1 MARIQTLGISSF
13 WPAGQA
19 QAQNTQ
25 NMIGAPPAQV
35 VDGEWGAAGTPIF
48 AGFLSELGEYN
59 PQFQGGPFSC
69 FPLYEQMRRS
79 DSTVAA
85 MLMACKLPV
94 ICAEWMIVT
103 PDLASPIE
111 KEAAEFVKENLFAVK
126 FKKAIENAMLMLD
139 FGCACHEDIWE
150 IDSNRIRLKRMA
162 PRLPLT
168 FYRWITKPD
177 TDELI
182 ALEQLGY
189 RAGEYTS
196 ATLPVGKMALFTFQ
210 QEGANFA
217 GRALTRAMY
226 QHWYTKQALYAID
239 AITCERNGMGVPV
252 ITLGPNAAKQ
262 DRLAAIQWVQQ
273 LIAHEKTG
281 ITIPPGW
288 TFELKGVQG
297 MVKDCMPSIAH
308 HNMQIALAVI
318 GQFLLMG
325 QEHGSGG
332 NRSLGETMSDFFLMS
347 LQSTADLVGDVFT
360 KTTIKRMVDFNFPG
374 VKLYPRLVP
383 QQILAFKIDAIVD
396 AVNKMGL
403 SGMMTPD
410 DETEA
415 WLRKKLGAPEKPA
428 DAGTGDDP
436 EEGNDAVPTELPG
449 AEAPQTLLQVV
460 GGRRAIAN
468 SATGQPARKDGQKS
482 AQPGYDADYMARYE
496 RNRLKRLEDRT
507 CGT

>member
-1 MARIQTLGISSF
+1 
-13 WPAGQA
+13 
-19 QAQNTQ
+19 
-25 NMIGAPPAQV
+25 
-35 VDGEWGAAGTPIF
+35 
-48 AGFLSELGEYN
+48 
-59 PQFQGGPFSC
+59 
-69 FPLYEQMRRS
+69 
-79 DSTVAA
+79 
-85 MLMACKLPV
+85 
-94 ICAEWMIVT
+94 
-103 PDLASPIE
+103 
-111 KEAAEFVKENLFAVK
+111 
-126 FKKAIENAMLMLD
+126 
-139 FGCACHEDIWE
+139 
-150 IDSNRIRLKRMA
+150 
-162 PRLPLT
+162 
-168 FYRWITKPD
+168 
-177 TDELI
+177 
-182 ALEQLGY
+182 
-189 RAGEYTS
+189 
-196 ATLPVGKMALFTFQ
+196 
-210 QEGANFA
+210 
-217 GRALTRAMY
+217 
-226 QHWYTKQALYAID
+226 
-239 AITCERNGMGVPV
+239 
-252 ITLGPNAAKQ
+252 
-262 DRLAAIQWVQQ
+262 
-273 LIAHEKTG
+273 
-281 ITIPPGW
+281 
-288 TFELKGVQG
+288 
-297 MVKDCMPSIAH
+297 
-308 HNMQIALAVI
+308 
-318 GQFLLMG
+318 
-325 QEHGSGG
+325 
-332 NRSLGETMSDFFLMS
+332 MSDFFLMS

>member
-1 MARIQTLGISSF
+1 VARIQTLGIADF

-19 QAQNTQ
+19 QAQNAQDIT
-25 NMIGAPPAQV
+25 GAPPAQV

-48 AGFLSELGEYN
+48 AGFLTELGEYN
-59 PQFQGGPFSC
+59 PQFQGGPFAC

-85 MLMACKLPV
+85 MLLACRLPV
-94 ICAEWMIVT
+94 TCAEWMIVT

-111 KEAAEFVKENLFAVK
+111 KEAAAFVKENLFACN
-126 FKKAIENAMLMLD
+126 FKKSIENAMLMLD
-139 FGCACHEDIWE
+139 FGCAVHEDVWE

-168 FYRWITKPD
+168 FYRWITKPG

-182 ALEQLGY
+182 ALDQLGY
-189 RAGEYTS
+189 RAGNYVN
-196 ATLPVGKMALFTFQ
+196 ATLPAGKMALFTFQ

-226 QHWYTKQALYAID
+226 PHWYTKQALYAID

-252 ITLGPNAAKQ
+252 ITLGPNASKQ

-288 TFELKGVQG
+288 TFELAGVKG
-297 MVKDCMPSIAH
+297 MVKDCMPSIQH
-308 HNMQIALAVI
+308 HNMQIALAAL
-318 GQFLLMG
+318 GQFHLMG

-347 LQSTADLVGDVFT
+347 LQSTADMVGDVFS
-360 KTTIKRMVDFNFPG
+360 KTSIRRMVNFNFPG
-374 VKLYPRLVP
+374 VKRYPRLVP
-383 QQILAFKIDAIVD
+383 QQVLAFKIDAIVD
-396 AVNKMGL
+396 AVSKMGTAK
-403 SGMMTPD
+403 MMTPD
-410 DETEA
+410 DEMEA

-428 DAGTGDDP
+428 DAGTGSDP

-449 AEAPQTLLQVV
+449 AEAPQRLLQVV
-460 GGRRAIAN
+460 GGRRALAD
-468 SATGQPARKDGQKS
+468 SATGRPARKEGPKS
-482 AQPGYDADYMARYE
+482 ARPDHDAAYIARYE
-496 RNRLKRLEDRT
+496 KRRVSRALKRT
-507 CGT
+507 FGT

>member
-1 MARIQTLGISSF
+1 
-13 WPAGQA
+13 
-19 QAQNTQ
+19 
-25 NMIGAPPAQV
+25 
-35 VDGEWGAAGTPIF
+35 
-48 AGFLSELGEYN
+48 
-59 PQFQGGPFSC
+59 
-69 FPLYEQMRRS
+69 
-79 DSTVAA
+79 
-85 MLMACKLPV
+85 
-94 ICAEWMIVT
+94 
-103 PDLASPIE
+103 
-111 KEAAEFVKENLFAVK
+111 
-126 FKKAIENAMLMLD
+126 
-139 FGCACHEDIWE
+139 
-150 IDSNRIRLKRMA
+150 MA